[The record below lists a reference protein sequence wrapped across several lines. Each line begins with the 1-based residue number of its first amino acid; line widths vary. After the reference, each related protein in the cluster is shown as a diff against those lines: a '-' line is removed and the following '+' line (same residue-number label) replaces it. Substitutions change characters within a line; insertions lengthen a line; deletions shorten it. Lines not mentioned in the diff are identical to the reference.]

1 MGGSHAIQARR
12 ELYLDG
18 QILTSATT
26 LKVSRRSFHGNAT
39 CVDSGTMIGLW
50 RVFFSPPSFFFF
62 LLKNCTGLRK
72 FKKCHII
79 CLLYQIQSLF
89 FYCYFFTPFFI
100 DFFFLNVVP
109 WLLVSFEF
117 YIIFDLHSFNR
128 YLFFYPLI
136 HWIYF
141 SISSLNILFH

>member
-1 MGGSHAIQARR
+1 VGGSHAIQARR

-89 FYCYFFTPFFI
+89 FYCYFFTPFFYW
-100 DFFFLNVVP
+100 FFFLMLSLGF
-109 WLLVSFEF
+109 WFHLSFIS
-117 YIIFDLHSFNR
+117 YLIFIH
-128 YLFFYPLI
+128 LI
-136 HWIYF
+136 GIYF
-141 SISSLNILFH
+141 SIL

>member
-50 RVFFSPPSFFFF
+50 RVFFSPSSFFFF

-89 FYCYFFTPFFI
+89 FYCYFFTPFFYW
-100 DFFFLNVVP
+100 FFFFWMLSLGF
-109 WLLVSFEF
+109 WFHLSFIS
-117 YIIFDLHSFNR
+117 YLIFIH
-128 YLFFYPLI
+128 LI
-136 HWIYF
+136 GIYF
-141 SISSLNILFH
+141 SIL

>member
-1 MGGSHAIQARR
+1 VGGSHAIQARR

-50 RVFFSPPSFFFF
+50 RVFFSPSSFFFF

-79 CLLYQIQSLF
+79 CLLYQIQSLY
-89 FYCYFFTPFFI
+89 FYCYFFTPFFYW
-100 DFFFLNVVP
+100 FFFFWMLSLGF
-109 WLLVSFEF
+109 WFHLSFIS
-117 YIIFDLHSFNR
+117 YLIFIH
-128 YLFFYPLI
+128 LI
-136 HWIYF
+136 GIYF
-141 SISSLNILFH
+141 SIL